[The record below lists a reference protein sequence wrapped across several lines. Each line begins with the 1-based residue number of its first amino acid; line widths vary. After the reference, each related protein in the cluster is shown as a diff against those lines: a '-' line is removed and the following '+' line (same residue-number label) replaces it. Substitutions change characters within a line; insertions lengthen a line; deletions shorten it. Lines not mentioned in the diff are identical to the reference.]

1 MTLYRGVWVQD
12 VAMATETFVWVGHNT
27 LTEPLP
33 SSRHLHVSPSLKRLG
48 VLPVLLPP
56 GWYATPLLGYPQD
69 YILAFYHFGFFS
81 QDSNSL
87 FLQRIPIYYRKLVII
102 FKYLRGKFN
111 YLPGWLT
118 YCCFI
123 LLQCQVIST
132 QWNTVYYS
140 CDIFKAVNPLFTFW
154 PLSSNIKQSTTKR
167 QENKFKIQFQ
177 IKTLWANLYWAQE
190 IFHKHT

>member
-1 MTLYRGVWVQD
+1 MTLCRAVWVQD

-27 LTEPLP
+27 LTAPLP
-33 SSRHLHVSPSLKRLG
+33 SSRRLHVSPSLKRLG
-48 VLPVLLPP
+48 VLPVLLPLDDM
-56 GWYATPLLGYPQD
+56 LLHCWVIPRIIFAGV
-69 YILAFYHFGFFS
+69 HFSFFS

-132 QWNTVYYS
+132 Q
-140 CDIFKAVNPLFTFW
+140 
-154 PLSSNIKQSTTKR
+154 
-167 QENKFKIQFQ
+167 
-177 IKTLWANLYWAQE
+177 
-190 IFHKHT
+190 

>member
-1 MTLYRGVWVQD
+1 MTLCRAVWVQD

-27 LTEPLP
+27 RTVSLQ
-33 SSRHLHVSPSLKRLG
+33 SSRRLHVSPSLKRLG
-48 VLPVLLPP
+48 VLPVLLPLDDM
-56 GWYATPLLGYPQD
+56 LLHCWVVPRIIFAGV
-69 YILAFYHFGFFS
+69 HFGFFS